1 MENGLPWI
9 TTDITG
15 CNEIIV
21 PGENGAIIDPRNME
35 ALRYEMEKW
44 VSNPD
49 MVKKMAINARKMVV
63 ERFDSTYVANNYFNY
78 YKNL

>member
-1 MENGLPWI
+1 
-9 TTDITG
+9 
-15 CNEIIV
+15 
-21 PGENGAIIDPRNME
+21 
-35 ALRYEMEKW
+35 MEKW